1 MSFYR
6 VLIWI
11 RNGGI
16 ALCALAVYFA
26 SASAGVEAEQLAG
39 ENEVIIVKVVRE
51 GAPLYRRADGS
62 SEIARMATI
71 GEEFPRI
78 DQIRGFLLV
87 KDEVFGGFL
96 YLDPLDGVL
105 TKNIVEFPEEKAYIR
120 SPDEDWFWLETSFFI
135 IEDEK
140 TDRLH
145 SGRYNPNREYFPM
158 ADPRLMVSEAMKY
171 MGVKYV
177 WGGESM
183 KGLDCSGLVLKCL
196 NAQGFKIVHKA
207 SVQAKYG
214 MFVPFDNIRAGDV
227 LFFYDKKK
235 NFIGHTGIYMG
246 GGKFIHA
253 ASSLGKVGI
262 SDINEKYYR
271 ERLVLA
277 RRY

>member
-1 MSFYR
+1 MSFLSSLGFKA
-6 VLIWI
+6 VCGLT
-11 RNGGI
+11 
-16 ALCALAVYFA
+16 AALAVFILYCA
-26 SASAGVEAEQLAG
+26 ISVEAEPVAG
-39 ENEVIIVKVVRE
+39 ENEVIIVKVIRD
-51 GAPLYRRADGS
+51 GAPLYRRADGA
-62 SEIARMATI
+62 SEIERTATL
-71 GEEFPRI
+71 GEEFPRM

-87 KDEVFGGFL
+87 KDEVTGGFL

-105 TKNIVEFPEEKAYIR
+105 AKDIVKLPEAKAYIR
-120 SPDEDWFWLETSFFI
+120 APDEDWFWLETSFFI

-140 TDRLH
+140 TDALH
-145 SGRYNPNREYFPM
+145 SGRYNPNSAYRPM
-158 ADPRLMVSEAMKY
+158 ADPQLLISEAMKY

-183 KGLDCSGLVLKCL
+183 KGVDCSGLVLKCL
-196 NAQGFKIVHKA
+196 QKQGFKITHKA

-214 MFVPFDNIRAGDV
+214 MYVPFDNLRPGDV
-227 LFFYDKKK
+227 LFFTDTKK
-235 NFIGHTGIYMG
+235 NFIGHTGIYLG

-262 SDINEKYYR
+262 SSIGEKYYR

>member
-1 MSFYR
+1 MKVNRAYLFAASGGFIAAIAAF
-6 VLIWI
+6 LICFP
-11 RNGGI
+11 I
-16 ALCALAVYFA
+16 A
-26 SASAGVEAEQLAG
+26 SNAEPIAG
-39 ENEVIIVKVVRE
+39 ENEVIIVKVVRD

-62 SEIARMATI
+62 SEIERTATI

-78 DQIRGFLLV
+78 DQIRGYLLV
-87 KDEVFGGFL
+87 KDEVSGGFL

-105 TKNIVEFPEEKAYIR
+105 AKDLVKLPEAQAFVR
-120 SPDEDWFWLETSFFI
+120 APDEDWFWLETSFFI

-140 TDRLH
+140 SEKVH
-145 SGRYNPNREYFPM
+145 SGRYDPNIAYRPM
-158 ADPRLMVSEAMKY
+158 ADPRLLVSEAMKY

-183 KGLDCSGLVLKCL
+183 KGVDCSGLVLKCL
-196 NAQGFKIVHKA
+196 QAQGFKITHKA

-214 MFVPFDNIRAGDV
+214 MYVPINSLSAGDV
-227 LFFYDKKK
+227 LFFTDKQK
-235 NFIGHTGIYMG
+235 NFIGHTGIYLG

-262 SDINEKYYR
+262 SSIGEKYYR
-271 ERLVLA
+271 DRLVLA